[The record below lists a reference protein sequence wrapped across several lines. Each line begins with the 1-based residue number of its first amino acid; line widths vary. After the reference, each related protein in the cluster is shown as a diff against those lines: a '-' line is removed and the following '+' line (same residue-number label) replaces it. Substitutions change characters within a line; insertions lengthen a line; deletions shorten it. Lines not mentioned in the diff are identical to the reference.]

1 MYYDKKTNISS
12 AKKAS
17 ITVKDFSAGLNG
29 YKDEELLS
37 LDECSDGYNF
47 ETSGGVLKDG
57 QGVKRADFNGNC
69 PKIGDELNPLRLYY
83 YKRYDDVFDAYEENL
98 LIYAEDGYIYKAKT
112 TDATFCKVDS
122 LYFSSPPYAVSY
134 NYLSRDVMIFSDGD
148 KIVVYDGQT
157 ATSTTDVP
165 SVTSMCVHSERLFA
179 TEGGSATSLWFSD
192 DFDPL
197 NWKVSL
203 DEAGFV
209 DIREGCGGLLKAVSF
224 GGYVYVFAS
233 YGIVRV
239 TAYGDQT
246 EFCVDGIAASSGKI
260 FGGSITVC
268 GDRIIYLAA
277 DGFYS
282 FAGGTPVRIM
292 RGLDGK
298 LLGIDNDGAK
308 GCYYNG
314 CFYCKMRVKTY
325 SGERGVLL
333 KYDVHRNSFCFSC
346 DLCIQDM
353 TVMDGEEE
361 NKLLFIVNGKKYPA
375 MLSDKAE
382 RFSVALEKKWTSG
395 KSDLGKTSTKS
406 VVRLSLITAKD
417 VSVTVK
423 SECGSRLL
431 RFFGSEK
438 RQSLPIGLRGDN
450 FSLTISSRSLGARIS
465 SVKIEYEY

>member
-1 MYYDKKTNISS
+1 MYYDKKRNISS
-12 AKKAS
+12 AKKAA
-17 ITVKDFSAGLNG
+17 ITVKDFSSGLSG
-29 YKDEELLS
+29 YKDEELLA
-37 LDECSDGYNF
+37 LDECADGYNF
-47 ETSGGVLKDG
+47 ETAGGVLKDG
-57 QGVKRADFNGNC
+57 QGVKRANFGGAC
-69 PKIGDELNPLRLYY
+69 PKLGDSVKPLRLYY
-83 YKRYDDVFDAYEENL
+83 YKRYDDALGGYEENL
-98 LIYAEDGYIYKAKT
+98 LVYAEDGYIYRAKT
-112 TDATFCKVDS
+112 TDADFSKVES
-122 LYFSSPPYAVSY
+122 LRFSSPPYAVPY
-134 NYLSRDVMIFSDGD
+134 NYLSSDVMIFSDGD

-157 ATSTTDVP
+157 ATSATDVP
-165 SVTSMCVHSERLFA
+165 SVTSMCIHSERLFA
-179 TEGGSATSLWFSD
+179 TEGGAATSLWFSD

-209 DIREGCGGLLKAVSF
+209 DIREGCGGLLKAISF
-224 GGYVYVFAS
+224 GGYVYVFAT

-282 FAGGTPVRIM
+282 FAGGTPTRIM

-298 LLGIDNDGAK
+298 LSGVNNDGAK

-314 CFYCKMRVKTY
+314 CFYCKMRAKTH
-325 SGERGVLL
+325 SGERDVLL
-333 KYDVHRNSFCFSC
+333 KYDVHKNSFCLSC
-346 DLCIQDM
+346 DLGIQDM
-353 TVMDGEEE
+353 TVMDGEGQ
-361 NKLLFIVNGKKYPA
+361 NKLLFIISGKKYPA

-395 KSDLGKTSTKS
+395 KSDLGKTCLKS
-406 VVRLSLITAKD
+406 AVRLSLFTATD
-417 VSVTVK
+417 VVVTVK
-423 SECGSRLL
+423 SEYGSRLL
-431 RFFGSEK
+431 RFCGSKE
-438 RQSLPIGLRGDN
+438 RQSLPIGLKGDN